1 MDTGAAK
8 RDPLRMSE
16 PLPTSPPTV
25 LIEDHGPV
33 RVLTLNRPGKKNA
46 IDIPMAKALAAAL
59 EAVASAPEIKAVI
72 VTGAG
77 DVFTAGVDLNLFVG
91 GQAEDLPV
99 VTSLHL
105 AIRGCARPVIAA
117 VNGLAIGMGVTLLP
131 WFDLVYCAEEASFTI
146 PFVRLGV
153 VPEFGSSALLP
164 RLIGRQRAAELIL
177 RARTIDGRT
186 AEKWGLVA
194 RAVPRALLLAEALLA
209 GQDIAAGGP
218 EAIRYSRS
226 LLSGGEFAQL
236 DDAQAAEWDVLMR
249 CYGSEENKRAARA
262 VLEKAK

>member
-1 MDTGAAK
+1 MSTPQPGSAA
-8 RDPLRMSE
+8 
-16 PLPTSPPTV
+16 TV
-25 LIEDHGPV
+25 LLEDRGPV
-33 RVLTLNRPGKKNA
+33 RILTLNRPEKKNA

-59 EAVASAPEIKAVI
+59 EGVSAAPEIKAVI

-77 DVFTAGVDLNLFVG
+77 EVFTAGVDLHLFMG
-91 GQAEDLPV
+91 GQAEDLPA

-131 WFDLVYCAEEASFTI
+131 WFDLAYCAEEASFTI

-177 RARTIDGRT
+177 RARAIDGRT
-186 AEKWGLVA
+186 AESWGLVA
-194 RAVPRALLLAEALLA
+194 RAFPRQRLLAETLA
-209 GQDIAAGGP
+209 AGEDLAAGGP
-218 EAIRYSRS
+218 EAIRHSRN
-226 LLSGGEFAQL
+226 LLAGGEFAAL
-236 DDAQAAEWDVLMR
+236 DDAQAAEWDLLLR
-249 CYGSEENKRAARA
+249 CYGSEENQRAARA
-262 VLEKAK
+262 VLEKGRSA